1 MFRPWLELARISN
14 LPTVWTNV
22 LGAWLLVGG
31 KWDWQ
36 PLAWLII
43 GASLLYTGGMI
54 LNDAADVKFDQEH
67 RKERP
72 IPSGR
77 VSAKAA
83 WSISLGMMA
92 VGFAMMVW
100 GAQACI
106 WLTSALVAAILF
118 YDLYHKPW
126 AGSVF
131 VMGSCRTLLYLAAA
145 SAAVEHLNIHDHLE
159 AVIKAI
165 ALGGY
170 VVGLSLFARREA
182 KFSQSAKA
190 LTLTNL
196 VLDNI
201 PSVLLKSIPINTTLL
216 FMILNITNWMP
227 ERNGSHQG
235 ALFGFYEGLAVFLV
249 CNIFFRR
256 VIDRA
261 TKLMRTP
268 PPSNIGRAVGLLLAA
283 IPLVD
288 ALAISSVAPVA
299 AVCFTLSV
307 PLLLLWQRKIAA
319 T

>member
-1 MFRPWLELARISN
+1 VAQSILRPWLELARVSN

-36 PLAWLII
+36 PLAWLLI
-43 GASLLYTGGMI
+43 GGSLLYTGGMI
-54 LNDAADVKFDQEH
+54 LNDAADVKFDEEH

-77 VSAKAA
+77 VSARAA
-83 WSISLGMMA
+83 WRVGLGMMA
-92 VGFAMMVW
+92 AGFAMMVW

-106 WLTSALVAAILF
+106 WLTSGLVAAILF

-165 ALGGY
+165 VLGGY
-170 VVGLSLFARREA
+170 VVWISLTARREA
-182 KFSQSAKA
+182 SPFPKP
-190 LTLTNL
+190 
-196 VLDNI
+196 VLHW
-201 PSVLLKSIPINTTLL
+201 TW
-216 FMILNITNWMP
+216 MGIL
-227 ERNGSHQG
+227 E
-235 ALFGFYEGLAVFLV
+235 FLV
-249 CNIFFRR
+249 KFLPILVALNYISVEVGASFLTVVLAIVLGLVQR
-256 VIDRA
+256 RA
-261 TKLMRTP
+261 TRLMTTP

-299 AVCFTLSV
+299 ALCFALSV

>member
-1 MFRPWLELARISN
+1 VAQSILRPWLELARISN

-36 PLAWLII
+36 PLAWLLI
-43 GASLLYTGGMI
+43 GGSLLYTGGMI
-54 LNDAADVKFDQEH
+54 LNDAADVKFDEEH

-77 VSAKAA
+77 VNVRAA
-83 WSISLGMMA
+83 WSVGLGMMA

-106 WLTSALVAAILF
+106 WLTSGIVAAILF

-145 SAAVEHLNIHDHLE
+145 SAALEHLNIHDHLE

-170 VVGLSLFARREA
+170 VVGLSLVARQEGA
-182 KFSQSAKA
+182 KVKPSKVWFWLGLLGLA
-190 LTLTNL
+190 LPSIALLVFNNAGWNLCFL
-196 VLDNI
+196 VL
-201 PSVLLKSIPINTTLL
+201 L
-216 FMILNITNWMP
+216 IL
-227 ERNGSHQG
+227 
-235 ALFGFYEGLAVFLV
+235 
-249 CNIFFRR
+249 
-256 VIDRA
+256 VIGCSL
-261 TKLMRTP
+261 KLMRTP

-299 AVCFTLSV
+299 ALCFALSV